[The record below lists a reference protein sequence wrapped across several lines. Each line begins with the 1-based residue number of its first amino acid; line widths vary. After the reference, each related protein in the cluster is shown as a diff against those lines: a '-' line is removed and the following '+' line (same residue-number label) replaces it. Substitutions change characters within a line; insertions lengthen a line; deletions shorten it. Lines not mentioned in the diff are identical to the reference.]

1 MEISLVISAVG
12 LGLASGFHCIGMCGP
27 IALSLGITRKQSV
40 NFYLQNIIYQL
51 GRVVS
56 YAFLGGIFGLL
67 GEGFSLIGFQRYLT
81 IFAGLMLILM
91 SSFSLGNNDFS
102 NKIPLLQSFLMRI
115 KINLGKYLKKEITC
129 RNCNNIIQTY
139 EEKETDVRIATQI
152 INDVYNESCDISI
165 IVSADSDIIPSV
177 ELIKE
182 INPNHKIFVYFP
194 PLRYSVNLSNSCDG
208 EKKLANFKAR
218 FNKSMLP
225 DEVILPKGTKLSRP
239 ENWK

>member
-1 MEISLVISAVG
+1 MRNTKVLTAYRWFFYFNQFQNMQKVKVYIDGFNFYFG
-12 LGLASGFHCIGMCGP
+12 LKDMVKKDRSWKKFYWLDI
-27 IALSLGITRKQSV
+27 V
-40 NFYLQNIIYQL
+40 NFFESMLTKKQQL
-51 GRVVS
+51 EKVVYFS
-56 YAFLGGIFGLL
+56 ARPHDINASKRQDLL
-67 GEGFSLIGFQRYLT
+67 FSANKLNNKFQLV
-81 IFAGLMLILM
+81 
-91 SSFSLGNNDFS
+91 
-102 NKIPLLQSFLMRI
+102 
-115 KINLGKYLKKEITC
+115 LGKYLKKEITC
-129 RNCNNIIQTY
+129 RNCGNIIQTY

-152 INDVYNESCDISI
+152 INDVYNKSCDISI

-225 DEVILPKGTKLSRP
+225 DEVILPNGTELSRP
-239 ENWK
+239 ENWN

>member
-1 MEISLVISAVG
+1 MQKVKVYID
-12 LGLASGFHCIGMCGP
+12 GF
-27 IALSLGITRKQSV
+27 
-40 NFYLQNIIYQL
+40 NFY
-51 GRVVS
+51 
-56 YAFLGGIFGLL
+56 FGLKDMAKKDTSWKKFYWL
-67 GEGFSLIGFQRYLT
+67 DIVKFSESMLTKKQQLEKVVYFSARPHDINASKRQDLLFSANKLNNKFQLI
-81 IFAGLMLILM
+81 
-91 SSFSLGNNDFS
+91 
-102 NKIPLLQSFLMRI
+102 
-115 KINLGKYLKKEITC
+115 LGKYLKKEITC

-152 INDVYNESCDISI
+152 INDVYNKSCDISI

-208 EKKLANFKAR
+208 EKKLANFKSR

-225 DEVILPKGTKLSRP
+225 DEVTLPNGTKLSRP

>member
-1 MEISLVISAVG
+1 MQKVKVYIDGFNFYFG
-12 LGLASGFHCIGMCGP
+12 LKDMVKKDGSWKKFYWLDI
-27 IALSLGITRKQSV
+27 V
-40 NFYLQNIIYQL
+40 NFFESMLTKKQQL
-51 GRVVS
+51 EKVVYFS
-56 YAFLGGIFGLL
+56 ARPHDINASKRQDLL
-67 GEGFSLIGFQRYLT
+67 FSANKLNNKFQLV
-81 IFAGLMLILM
+81 
-91 SSFSLGNNDFS
+91 
-102 NKIPLLQSFLMRI
+102 
-115 KINLGKYLKKEITC
+115 LGKYLKKEITC
-129 RNCNNIIQTY
+129 RNCGNIIQTY

-218 FNKSMLP
+218 FKKSILP
-225 DEVILPKGTKLSRP
+225 DEVILPDGTKLSRP